1 MTAATA
7 NLINSIVLITV
18 GLWGYF
24 ETGSPTAF
32 IPVGFGAV
40 LLLCTPG
47 VRKENKVIAHV
58 AVLLT
63 LIVLLA
69 LGGMRLPKAIAAG
82 GMSLV
87 RGILPVVTGVLAMVM
102 FIRSFIAARK
112 AREAANN

>member
-1 MTAATA
+1 MNAATA
-7 NLINSIVLITV
+7 NLINSIVLIAT

-24 ETGSPTAF
+24 ATGSPTAF
-32 IPVGFGAV
+32 ISVGFGV
-40 LLLCTPG
+40 ILLLCTSG

-82 GMSLV
+82 GLGIV
-87 RGILPVVTGVLAMVM
+87 RGILPVITGILAMVM
-102 FIRSFIAARK
+102 FVRSFIAAKK
-112 AREAANN
+112 AREASNA

>member
-1 MTAATA
+1 MNAASA
-7 NLINSIVLITV
+7 NLLNSIVLIAI

-24 ETGSPTAF
+24 ETNAPTAF
-32 IPVGFGAV
+32 IPVGFGAI

-69 LGGMRLPKAIAAG
+69 MGGMRLPKAITAG

-87 RGILPVVTGVLAMVM
+87 RGILPVITGVLAMVM

-112 AREAANN
+112 ARENAA